1 MDYKY
6 LVHSN
11 NDNIR
16 IITINRP
23 EALNALSQDL
33 LNELEAV
40 VDELSAQNVRV
51 AILTGTGKAFVA
63 GADISVMKNY
73 SSNEAYEFSGSGQ
86 KVMSKF
92 EQSKTIWIAAIN
104 GFALGGGLE
113 LALACDF
120 RYASTNAKL
129 GLPEVSLGII
139 PGFGGTQRL
148 PRLIGAGLAK
158 ELIYTGEMIGAEE
171 AMRLGIVNK
180 VLEPDKLMEA
190 SLATARIILSRGS
203 SAIQNAKHSIQD
215 GLDSN
220 LDKGLHIEKES
231 FSELFRGNEAR
242 EGLSAFLEKRKPQF

>member
-1 MDYKY
+1 
-6 LVHSN
+6 
-11 NDNIR
+11 
-16 IITINRP
+16 
-23 EALNALSQDL
+23 
-33 LNELEAV
+33 
-40 VDELSAQNVRV
+40 
-51 AILTGTGKAFVA
+51 
-63 GADISVMKNY
+63 
-73 SSNEAYEFSGSGQ
+73 
-86 KVMSKF
+86 MSKF